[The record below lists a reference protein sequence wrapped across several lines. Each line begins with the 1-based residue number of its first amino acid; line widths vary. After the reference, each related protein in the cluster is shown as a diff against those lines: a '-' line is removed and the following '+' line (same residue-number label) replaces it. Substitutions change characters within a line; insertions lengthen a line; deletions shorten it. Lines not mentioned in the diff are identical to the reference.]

1 MLWLTVF
8 FVVPLGFLA
17 YQSLQSGNFDVGYS
31 FSWAWGNYW
40 HAVRDYRAQFIRSLE
55 YAGIATLLALVVS
68 YPVAYWIAF
77 RGGRWKNLLLLF
89 IVAPFFVTYLIR
101 TLAWQTILEDHGFV
115 VNTLQN
121 LHVLGSGGRLLA
133 TGTAVVAG
141 ITYNFLPFMALP
153 LYVSLEQVDPRLI
166 EAAEDLYANK
176 IRAFLRVT
184 LPLSL
189 PGVVAGTLLTF
200 IPAAGGCDVVHS
212 HGCDPRLRRG
222 LRVHR
227 RYRAVD
233 RDSPLSAVAV
243 QRNRPR
249 RSVLASVW
257 AFVKRNVLTV
267 YSILFFIYLMLPI
280 AVVVVFSFNN
290 PVGKFNYTWQG
301 FTWNNW
307 RYWNGV
313 PGIQSAI
320 TLSLEIAL
328 IASLVATAL
337 GTMIALALVRYRFR
351 TRAATNIL
359 IFLPLST
366 PEIVLG
372 ASLLTL
378 FLNVTFFP
386 FGFWTILIAHV
397 MFCIS
402 FAVVTVKARLI
413 GFDRHLEEAAMDLGA
428 NEFTTF
434 RKVTLPLITPAVL
447 AAFLLC
453 FAISV
458 DDFVVTYFNSGS
470 SVTFP
475 IYVWGAARI
484 GAPAQVNV
492 IGTAIFVIAIS
503 AALANVLIQMRR
515 EKR

>member
-1 MLWLTVF
+1 M
-8 FVVPLGFLA
+8 
-17 YQSLQSGNFDVGYS
+17 
-31 FSWAWGNYW
+31 
-40 HAVRDYRAQFIRSLE
+40 
-55 YAGIATLLALVVS
+55 
-68 YPVAYWIAF
+68 
-77 RGGRWKNLLLLF
+77 
-89 IVAPFFVTYLIR
+89 
-101 TLAWQTILEDHGFV
+101 
-115 VNTLQN
+115 
-121 LHVLGSGGRLLA
+121 
-133 TGTAVVAG
+133 
-141 ITYNFLPFMALP
+141 
-153 LYVSLEQVDPRLI
+153 
-166 EAAEDLYANK
+166 
-176 IRAFLRVT
+176 
-184 LPLSL
+184 
-189 PGVVAGTLLTF
+189 
-200 IPAAGGCDVVHS
+200 
-212 HGCDPRLRRG
+212 
-222 LRVHR
+222 
-227 RYRAVD
+227 
-233 RDSPLSAVAV
+233 SAVAV
-243 QRNRPR
+243 QSSRPR
-249 RSVLASVW
+249 RGVVASTW
-257 AFVKRNVLTV
+257 AFVKRHVLTV
-267 YSILFFIYLMLPI
+267 YSILFFIYLLLPI
-280 AVVVVFSFNN
+280 AVVVLFSFNN
-290 PVGKFNYTWQG
+290 PVGNFNYTWQG

-320 TLSLEIAL
+320 TLSLEIGL

-337 GTMIALALVRYRFR
+337 GTMIALALVRYKFR

-378 FLNVTFFP
+378 FGTRKVSLIVP
-386 FGFWTILIAHV
+386 LGFNTILIAHV

-428 NEFTTF
+428 NEWTTF
-434 RKVTLPLITPAVL
+434 HKVTLPLITPAIL

-453 FAISV
+453 FAISI
-458 DDFVVTYFNSGS
+458 DDFVVTYFNAGS

-515 EKR
+515 EKSA